1 MQPLNDDELRGLLR
15 LWHAPATPSSL
26 ESRVLAAGNPSPLRR
41 YLRWLATGS
50 IRVPA
55 PVGIGACVLLV
66 LLAWQAV
73 RTPAQAVGNLSQF
86 QPVTELKPRIIRSF
100 YETH

>member
-1 MQPLNDDELRGLLR
+1 M
-15 LWHAPATPSSL
+15 
-26 ESRVLAAGNPSPLRR
+26 
-41 YLRWLATGS
+41 GS